1 VLIGGIVLG
10 LVLGLLAGGSIWHLA
25 RVRFRWLVALLLAVV
40 IRFGTELAI
49 SAGIG
54 VADAFRLPLFTLAY
68 ALLLAGLWAN
78 RSQPGIL
85 VAFVGILS
93 NTIAV
98 VANAGR
104 MPIWEPSLIAA
115 GLTPEDIR
123 SSFHTILTPPI
134 DASFLL
140 HAGPLIDVLPFPVPY
155 LRNVASMGDAFLSLG
170 LGFFLFATVVR
181 PPRELFGDEAET
193 VQRRLTG
200 VAETTRERADALERA
215 GVTGRHRLGLA
226 HGLAEASILER
237 PAVLGGA
244 GVGMAA
250 PGMSPALAQEGIA
263 EESVFQPEQTAADAA
278 RHPYV
283 RLALNPAFAA
293 LWSGGL
299 ISLLGDRIHQ
309 IALAFLAYGLTESPI
324 AVGAIFAAAAL
335 PNLLFSPI
343 AGALVDRWDHQEVLV
358 VSDLLR
364 AALVLLIPIAA
375 VVNLLLVYPLVFL
388 ITTVSIFFRPARVAM
403 VPRLVRDDELLTAN
417 SATWISETVADVA
430 GYPLAGLFV
439 GLLGSSFALAFWID
453 AATYLAS
460 AILIW
465 SIVVPP
471 LRRSGRF
478 AEPQVPNLVAEMT
491 AGWRF
496 LRGEATLLANTL
508 LATVGQFT
516 IGILV
521 ALTPVYASEV
531 IQRGPFTPESVYAF
545 LEAGIG
551 VGNLVGGF
559 VIGLVGATLARGRL
573 VVSGYVTWGLCIALL
588 GLTGNLGLAIG
599 LTIGSGI
606 ANMVFVIPSQT
617 LFQERTPPELMGRVL
632 GFRFGLV
639 FGSMTI
645 AMAVG
650 GVLGQLFGAAAV
662 IAVFGVVTML
672 AGLAGVFVPAVRDA

>member
-1 VLIGGIVLG
+1 VLIGGIALG
-10 LVLGLLAGGSIWHLA
+10 LVLGLVAGGSIWHLA

-40 IRFGTELAI
+40 LRFGTELAI

-54 VADAFRLPLFTLAY
+54 IADAFRLPLFTLAY
-68 ALLLAGLWAN
+68 LLLLAGLWAN
-78 RSQPGIL
+78 RSQPGML

-93 NTIAV
+93 NGIAV
-98 VANAGR
+98 VANGGR
-104 MPIWEPSLIAA
+104 MPIWEPSLVAA
-115 GLTPEDIR
+115 GLTPADIR
-123 SSFHTILTPPI
+123 SSFHMILSPPI

-140 HAGPLIDVLPFPVPY
+140 HAGPLIDVLPIPVPY

-181 PPRELFGDEAET
+181 PPRELFVDEEAT
-193 VQRRLTG
+193 VQQRLTG
-200 VAETTRERADALERA
+200 VAETTRERADALQRA
-215 GVTGRHRLGLA
+215 GVAGGHQLGLA
-226 HGLAEASILER
+226 HGLAEASTLER

-250 PGMSPALAQEGIA
+250 PGRSLALGLEAGDDDA
-263 EESVFQPEQTAADAA
+263 ALPPSLTAAEAA

-283 RLALNPAFAA
+283 RLALNPAFSA

-309 IALAFLAYGLTESPI
+309 IALAFLAYNVANSPI

-335 PNLLFSPI
+335 PNLLFSPV

-388 ITTVSIFFRPARVAM
+388 VTTVSIFFRPARVAM
-403 VPRLVRDDELLTAN
+403 TPRLVRDDELLTAN
-417 SATWISETVADVA
+417 SATWISETLADVA

-439 GLLGSSFALAFWID
+439 GLLGTSFALAFWID
-453 AATYLAS
+453 AASYLAS
-460 AILIW
+460 AILVW

-471 LRRSGRF
+471 LRRSGTV
-478 AEPQVPNLVAEMT
+478 AEPAVPNLVEEMKT
-491 AGWRF
+491 GWRF
-496 LRGEATLLANTL
+496 LRRDKTLLANTL
-508 LATVGQFT
+508 LATVAQFT

-521 ALTPVYASEV
+521 ALTAVYASEV
-531 IQRGPFTPESVYAF
+531 IARGPFTKESAYAF

-551 VGNLVGGF
+551 IGNLVGGF

-573 VVSGYVTWGLCIALL
+573 VVSGYIAWGLCIALL
-588 GLTGNLGLAIG
+588 GVTGNLVLAIG
-599 LTIGSGI
+599 LMIGSGI

-650 GVLGQLFGAAAV
+650 GVLGAVFGSAAV
-662 IAVFGVVTML
+662 IGLFGVVTMV
-672 AGLAGVFVPAVRDA
+672 AGIAGAFVPAVRDA